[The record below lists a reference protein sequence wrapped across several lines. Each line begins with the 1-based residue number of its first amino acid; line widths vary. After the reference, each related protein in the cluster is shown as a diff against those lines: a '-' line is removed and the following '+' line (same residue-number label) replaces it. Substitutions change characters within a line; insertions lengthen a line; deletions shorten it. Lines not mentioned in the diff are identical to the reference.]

1 MGQRHQLFVIA
12 RINGRY
18 RQLCAIH
25 HQWLYGHTAL
35 KRCLD
40 TLKIFENATN
50 WMPLQQ
56 ELTIAAKQDDDFW
69 NPAGP
74 RDSYGNDKNSHI
86 PFPFIMTCLILGAS
100 FNVDGYFH
108 GVLVEP
114 FYMAYNEGDN
124 NNGITIFDITDL
136 DNVRYCFVDFYGMES
151 KREVDLMTPLS
162 ARTYLEAY
170 YDLNEADDEVGMLP
184 LLDTFKGRDLVATSA
199 LMDTWPNGEWQ
210 DDPIEEATDSPANRS
225 SGDGSAAT
233 AGENPDRTQ
242 LKEPAASL
250 QKDKTKSLRDQSMDS
265 LLDLLLDPSQDPS
278 ALMAEVEI
286 LTDFVPKL
294 HRRLYDQAATLS
306 PSAPHLILLEKALQQ
321 DVNVDLS
328 PFKLLSVDHLS
339 KLVAKLCNGTMRSLN
354 LSDMPDLT
362 EEDLVLILGGHFTS
376 TKQAEGVIASS
387 GKLGETMGN
396 IASII
401 LLDTP
406 KISVD
411 FVAAH
416 LGHYDVW
423 HSQLFRRPL
432 NTPHRYVKE
441 LPALQFSGPNTVSQ
455 LVWVGISSMQSCDSK
470 LRLPNGKINWS
481 DLKYSVE
488 ASSRFSGNPGLKYKN
503 YLLDIPLPVA
513 KTAHGLQRLM
523 QYLTSPNLGWFEDWP
538 KAAARC
544 FATTSAVEEGVS
556 YSVGPLSSTF
566 NLDDDRNP
574 GDFVQVGKG
583 MHLKPGQWAIVLIHE
598 AYDAKNQAALD
609 KRELEAVNMFGPRG
623 QEEMKQWPAEDG
635 ARAFKP
641 LKRLRYA
648 FAKALPESE
657 SSDQQRFLIT
667 DVPGYVKHVLAET
680 NKDGSA
686 EIERL
691 CAWWAKANQ
700 GFGKGIGYYED
711 DDSAEIL
718 QRIYSDKGFD
728 MESKTTSRLIDPFE
742 DIMKMMSL
750 SRTEG

>member
-35 KRCLD
+35 RRCRD
-40 TLKIFENATN
+40 TLNIFENATN
-50 WMPLQQ
+50 RMPLQQ

-69 NPAGP
+69 DAA
-74 RDSYGNDKNSHI
+74 DSYRTEKNSHI
-86 PFPFIMTCLILGAS
+86 PFPFIMTCLIVGAS
-100 FNVDGYFH
+100 FNLDGYFH

-114 FYMAYNEGDN
+114 FYMAYDQGDN
-124 NNGITIFDITDL
+124 NNGITIFDITNL

-162 ARTYLEAY
+162 ARTYLEAEY
-170 YDLNEADDEVGMLP
+170 ELDKVDEEVGLLP
-184 LLDTFKGRDLVATSA
+184 LLDTFKGRHLVTTSA
-199 LMDTWPNGEWQ
+199 LSDTWPDGEWQ
-210 DDPIEEATDSPANRS
+210 DGPVEEADSPANIS
-225 SGDGSAAT
+225 SGDGTAAT
-233 AGENPDRTQ
+233 ADENPGRIQ
-242 LKEPAASL
+242 LKEPAASV

-278 ALMAEVEI
+278 ALMAEAEI

-294 HRRLYDQAATLS
+294 RRRLYHQAATLP
-306 PSAPHLILLEKALQQ
+306 PSASHLILLEKALQQ
-321 DVNVDLS
+321 DLNVDLS
-328 PFKLLSVDHLS
+328 PFKLFSVGHLS
-339 KLVAKLCNGTMRSLN
+339 KLVAKLRNGTMRSVN

-362 EEDLVLILGGHFTS
+362 EDDLALILGGHSTS

-387 GKLGETMGN
+387 GNFIKTMGN
-396 IASII
+396 VASII

-423 HSQLFRRPL
+423 HSQLLRRPL
-432 NTPHRYVKE
+432 NTSHRYGEE

-470 LRLPNGKINWS
+470 LRMPNGKIDWS

-488 ASSRFSGNPGLKYKN
+488 ASSRFSGNPGLKYRN
-503 YLLDIPLPVA
+503 YLLDVPLPVA
-513 KTAHGLQRLM
+513 KTAHGLRRLM
-523 QYLTSPNLGWFEDWP
+523 QYLTSPKLGWFEDWP

-556 YSVGPLSSTF
+556 SSVGPLSSTF
-566 NLDDDRNP
+566 NLDNDRHSDN
-574 GDFVQVGKG
+574 FVQLGKG
-583 MHLKPGQWAIVLIHE
+583 MYLKPGQWAIVLIHE

-635 ARAFKP
+635 VRAFKP

-648 FAKALPESE
+648 FAKALPQSE
-657 SSDQQRFLIT
+657 SSNQQRFHIT

-680 NKDGSA
+680 SKDRSA

-691 CAWWAKANQ
+691 CAWWEKASL
-700 GFGKGIGYYED
+700 GFGEGTGYYED
-711 DDSAEIL
+711 DDRAGIL
-718 QRIYSDKGFD
+718 QRIYSDEGFD
-728 MESKTTSRLIDPFE
+728 MGSSTKSRPIDPFE
-742 DIMKMMSL
+742 DITKMMSL